1 MNMKRILKEGLDYHD
16 LEGMMDSTV
25 SVDEYSAKMGKD
37 SDIVTLAFVVYSE
50 MAGRDLAE
58 WFERGYEWV
67 LDASIS
73 EGELSPGKWVVF
85 VEMNRRSTVPEHI
98 VELIT
103 DLKTLTGLDV
113 SDWTVVIDEDEHEP
127 DANVLKQLI
136 TISPHQYRIEEESE
150 GELNEMREI
159 AGIGAKPIYDE
170 ADVEIKNFKAMAGL

>member
-1 MNMKRILKEGLDYHD
+1 MKRILKEGLDYHD

-58 WFERGYEWV
+58 WFERGYDWV

-85 VEMNRRSTVPEHI
+85 VEMNRRSTVPAHI
-98 VELIT
+98 VELIS
-103 DLKTLTGLDV
+103 DLKTLTGIEPTE
-113 SDWTVVIDEDEHEP
+113 WVVMVNEEEFEADSNI
-127 DANVLKQLI
+127 LKQVI
-136 TISPHQYRIEEESE
+136 TISPHEYRIEEESE
-150 GELNEMREI
+150 GDLNEMREI
-159 AGIGAKPIYDE
+159 AGIGAKPIYDD